1 MRPHHK
7 PVMVK
12 EVLEGLKADQ
22 GRRFVDCTIG
32 EGGHAEAILDT
43 ASSEAQLLGID
54 MDPEMLRLASKRL
67 SSHSNRAVVVPGSY
81 ADVGELTKDAGLY
94 PVDGALMDLG
104 VSSLH
109 LEIGDRGFSFDRDG
123 PLDMRF
129 NRTQRL
135 DAKKIVNEY
144 PEHRLA
150 RIIREF
156 GEERRARRIA
166 RAIVSG
172 RPLTTTGELA
182 RIVAGAI
189 RGPRR
194 TRIHPATLTFQALRI
209 AVNRELEHLER
220 GLTEAIG
227 ALSAGGRLVVIAY
240 HSLEDRLVKATVRRE
255 SSNCLCPPEILIC
268 ACGHTARLR
277 LVNRRVLKP
286 SREEVAMNPRSRS
299 ARIRVAERL
308 APA

>member
-1 MRPHHK
+1 
-7 PVMVK
+7 MVK

-32 EGGHAEAILDT
+32 EGGHAEAILDA

-54 MDPEMLRLASKRL
+54 MDPEILRLASKRL
-67 SSHSNRAVVVPGSY
+67 SSQSNRAVVVPGSY
-81 ADVGELTKDAGLY
+81 ADVGELTKDAGLF
-94 PVDGALMDLG
+94 PVDGVLMDLG

-150 RIIREF
+150 RIIRDF

-194 TRIHPATLTFQALRI
+194 TRIHPATQTFQALRI

>member
-1 MRPHHK
+1 
-7 PVMVK
+7 MVK

-32 EGGHAEAILDT
+32 EGGHAEAILDA

-54 MDPEMLRLASKRL
+54 MDPEILRLASKRL
-67 SSHSNRAVVVPGSY
+67 SSQSNRAVVVPGSY
-81 ADVGELTKDAGLY
+81 ADVGELTKDAGLF
-94 PVDGALMDLG
+94 PVDGVLMDLG

-150 RIIREF
+150 RIIRDF

-182 RIVAGAI
+182 RIVAGAF

-194 TRIHPATLTFQALRI
+194 TRIHPATQTFQALRI